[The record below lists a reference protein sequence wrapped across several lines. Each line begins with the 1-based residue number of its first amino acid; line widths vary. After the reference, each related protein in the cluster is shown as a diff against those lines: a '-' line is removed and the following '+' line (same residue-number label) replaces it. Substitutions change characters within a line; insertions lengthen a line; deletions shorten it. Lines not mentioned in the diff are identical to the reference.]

1 MPDWTNKE
9 IKPATTI
16 GRNMAR
22 GWESK
27 SVEEMREVDIASAES
42 VRHAMTLKDLER
54 ARQLETL
61 HLARS
66 QSLDQLKAART
77 AGHRAL
83 LERTLTAL
91 DEQVRVLEGALKVER
106 VVRQEVGDGSDERA
120 D

>member
-1 MPDWTNKE
+1 
-9 IKPATTI
+9 
-16 GRNMAR
+16 MAR

-27 SVEEMREVDIASAES
+27 SVEEMREVDMASAES

-61 HLARS
+61 HLARA
-66 QSLDQLKAART
+66 QSLDQLKTART

-106 VVRQEVGDGSDERA
+106 VVRQVAEGGVEDGSDERA